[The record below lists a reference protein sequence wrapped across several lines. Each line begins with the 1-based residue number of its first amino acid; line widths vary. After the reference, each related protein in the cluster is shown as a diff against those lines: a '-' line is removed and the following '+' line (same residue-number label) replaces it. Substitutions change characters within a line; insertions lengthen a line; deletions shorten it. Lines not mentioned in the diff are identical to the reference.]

1 MNAIPIEDDSLLHA
15 HAVEILTRE
24 PTKPDSTDMA
34 NKRSIEVFKLVLKI
48 K

>member
-1 MNAIPIEDDSLLHA
+1 MNIRSIEDDSLLHA
-15 HAVEILTRE
+15 HAVDILTCE

-34 NKRSIEVFKLVLKI
+34 NKHSIEVFKLVLKI